1 MKVNMKTLVSLFLSC
16 LAVSAF
22 ASEAKLAPAELVAEL
37 TAFCQEVAEED
48 GTNGKPLNVFLLEC
62 VNEELES
69 EGFEPVD
76 ALR

>member
-1 MKVNMKTLVSLFLSC
+1 MKTLLSLLLSC

-22 ASEAKLAPAELVAEL
+22 ANEAKPAPAELVAEL
-37 TAFCQEVAEED
+37 TTFCQEVAEED
-48 GTNGKPLNVFLLEC
+48 GTNGKPLNEFLLEC

-69 EGFEPVD
+69 EGFEAVD

>member
-1 MKVNMKTLVSLFLSC
+1 MKTLVSLLLSC

-22 ASEAKLAPAELVAEL
+22 ANEAKPAPAELVAEL
-37 TAFCQEVAEED
+37 TTFCQEVAEED
-48 GTNGKPLNVFLLEC
+48 GTNGKPLNEFLLEC

-69 EGFEPVD
+69 EGFEPVE

>member
-1 MKVNMKTLVSLFLSC
+1 MKTLLSLLLSC

-22 ASEAKLAPAELVAEL
+22 ANEAKPAPAELVAEL
-37 TAFCQEVAEED
+37 TTFCQEVAEED
-48 GTNGKPLNVFLLEC
+48 GTNGKPLNEFLLEC

>member
-1 MKVNMKTLVSLFLSC
+1 MKTLVSLLLSC

-22 ASEAKLAPAELVAEL
+22 ANEAKPAPAELVAEL
-37 TAFCQEVAEED
+37 TTFCQEVAEED
-48 GTNGKPLNVFLLEC
+48 GTNGKPLNEFLLEC

>member
-1 MKVNMKTLVSLFLSC
+1 MKVNMKTLLSLLLSC

-22 ASEAKLAPAELVAEL
+22 ANEAKPAPAELVAEL
-37 TAFCQEVAEED
+37 TTFCQEVAEED
-48 GTNGKPLNVFLLEC
+48 GTNGKPLNEFLLEC

-69 EGFEPVD
+69 EGFEAVD